1 MARPRKEYKQSEARR
16 TQVSISLPI
25 CVLKK
30 LDKLADKENRNRSNF
45 ILNLITKTIEER
57 LGE

>member
-1 MARPRKEYKQSEARR
+1 MARPRKEHKLSETR
-16 TQVSISLPI
+16 TQVSISLPV

-30 LDKLADKENRNRSNF
+30 LDKLADMENRNRSNF
-45 ILNLITKTIEER
+45 ILNLITQTIKER